1 MRKNM
6 RAHEQGFAPLILF
19 VVLILIVL
27 AAASFAAWR
36 LISNHQNNNSSNNSS
51 NSSSNTNSAATTEAS
66 CLATFHDG
74 NLCHFAA
81 FSNSLDK
88 TAYTATLNVTQ
99 SSQTSTMTLKT
110 DGKGNH
116 ELDMSGNGQT
126 VNSIIMGSKTYVQ
139 SNGSAWLEY
148 DSGTPAPV
156 SDPTTNMN
164 IGVGSAGLSFQNQGT
179 EACGSLTCFKYQVS
193 DAALPGKQYIWFDTS
208 SFKLRRWQYT
218 NGSDGTDMN
227 LSYNAVTIT
236 APSPVQSVS
245 QLGTGQ

>member
-6 RAHEQGFAPLILF
+6 RAQEQGFAPLILF

-36 LISNHQNNNSSNNSS
+36 LISNHQNSNSSNNSS
-51 NSSSNTNSAATTEAS
+51 SSTGSTVATEAS

-99 SSQTSTMTLKT
+99 SGQTSTMTLKT

-126 VNSIIMGSKTYVQ
+126 VNSIILGNKTYVQ
-139 SNGSAWLEY
+139 SNGSTWLEY
-148 DSGTPAPV
+148 DSSTPAPV

-179 EACGSLTCFKYQVS
+179 EACGNLTCFKYQVS
-193 DAALPGKQYIWFDTS
+193 DAAVPGKQYIWFDTS

-218 NGSDGTDMN
+218 NGSDGTDMS

-245 QLGTGQ
+245 QLGAGQ